1 MKYLTMQIFTFSY
14 SFVPVQAA
22 DMSCRPV
29 SSTN

>member
-1 MKYLTMQIFTFSY
+1 MQISTFSS

-29 SSTN
+29 LSTN